1 MSESRVVTG
10 SFFVA
15 DLGTIQNTKSIS
27 VWVLGLETDS
37 GYTVSQCRAI
47 PCVRVVHGVYWL
59 DRNEKLCIQS
69 LATEELLNTMLLS
82 KVSLITQYLQVISS
96 Q

>member
-37 GYTVSQCRAI
+37 GYTVS
-47 PCVRVVHGVYWL
+47 
-59 DRNEKLCIQS
+59 
-69 LATEELLNTMLLS
+69 
-82 KVSLITQYLQVISS
+82 
-96 Q
+96 